1 MATST
6 IRLKRLRGEDLFFL
20 SMVTLILATV
30 IIGFGQSYFLP
41 GMVLAK
47 LPNGLV
53 HVHGAL
59 FVSWILLLVVQTVL
73 VSVDRVR
80 LHMQLGILGL
90 VLAPLM
96 VIIGTWTILDS
107 IHRRGVPRVPQGAML
122 AGDLLELAFFS
133 IFVTWG
139 LVIRRDKVA
148 HKRLMLFSTI
158 AILGPAINRWPFAF
172 MASAPAQGALF
183 LAFPA
188 LIVAY
193 DLTTVKRVH
202 RSTLAGSLLIIFMVA
217 AMLLVP
223 SLAVWQQFTVWVQ
236 GTSWL

>member
-6 IRLKRLRGEDLFFL
+6 MTPKRLRGEDAFFL
-20 SMVTLILATV
+20 TMAMLILATV
-30 IIGFGQSYFLP
+30 VIGFGQSYFLP

-47 LPNGLV
+47 LPNALV

-59 FVSWILLLVVQTVL
+59 FVAWILLLVVQTVL
-73 VSVDRVR
+73 VSINRVR
-80 LHMQLGILGL
+80 WHMQLGILG
-90 VLAPLM
+90 VVIAPFM
-96 VIIGTWTILDS
+96 VIVGTWTILDS

-122 AGDLLELAFFS
+122 AGDLLELAFFA

-139 LVIRRDKVA
+139 LSKRWDKAA
-148 HKRLMLFSTI
+148 HKRLMLFATI

-188 LIVAY
+188 LLVIF
-193 DLTTVKRVH
+193 DLISMKKIH
-202 RSTLAGSLLIIFMVA
+202 RSTISGTLLIVLMVVA
-217 AMLLVP
+217 ILLIP
-223 SLAVWQQFTVWVQ
+223 RLAVWQKFTGWVQ

>member
-1 MATST
+1 MTP
-6 IRLKRLRGEDLFFL
+6 RRLRVEDAFFL
-20 SMVTLILATV
+20 FMVTWILATV
-30 IIGFGQSYFLP
+30 IIGFGRSYFLP

-47 LPNGLV
+47 LPNALV
-53 HVHGAL
+53 HVHGAI

-73 VSVDRVR
+73 VSVNRVR
-80 LHMQLGILGL
+80 WHMQLGILGL

-107 IHRRGVPRVPQGAML
+107 IHRRGVPRVPQDAML

-139 LVIRRDKVA
+139 LLKRWDKAA

-172 MASAPAQGALF
+172 MASAPAQGAYF

-193 DLTTVKRVH
+193 DLITLKRIH
-202 RSTLAGSLLIIFMVA
+202 RSTLSGLLLIISMVV

-223 SLAVWQQFTVWVQ
+223 SLAVWQRFTVWVQ
-236 GTSWL
+236 GTAWL

>member
-1 MATST
+1 MATPT
-6 IRLKRLRGEDLFFL
+6 IRPKRLRREDFFFL
-20 SMVTLILATV
+20 FMVTLILVTV

-41 GMVLAK
+41 GMILAK
-47 LPNGLV
+47 LPNALV
-53 HVHGAL
+53 HVHAAI
-59 FVSWILLLVVQTVL
+59 FVSWILLLIVQTVL

-80 LHMQLGILGL
+80 WHMQLGILGL

-96 VIIGTWTILDS
+96 VIAGTWAILDS

-139 LVIRRDKVA
+139 LLKRRDKAA

-158 AILGPAINRWPFAF
+158 AILGPAINRWPFTF
-172 MASAPAQGALF
+172 MASAPAQGAFF

-188 LIVAY
+188 LIVIF
-193 DLTTVKRVH
+193 DLITLKKIH
-202 RSTLAGSLLIIFMVA
+202 RSTLSGTLLILLMVA
-217 AMLLVP
+217 AMRLVP
-223 SLAVWQQFTVWVQ
+223 SLDVWEQFTAWVQ

>member
-1 MATST
+1 MTA
-6 IRLKRLRGEDLFFL
+6 
-20 SMVTLILATV
+20 LILATV
-30 IIGFGQSYFLP
+30 IIGFGQSYFLR
-41 GMVLAK
+41 GMILAK
-47 LPNGLV
+47 LPNALV

-73 VSVDRVR
+73 VSVNRVR
-80 LHMQLGILGL
+80 WHMRLGILGL

-139 LVIRRDKVA
+139 LLKRRDKAA

-158 AILGPAINRWPFAF
+158 AILGPAIDRWPFAF
-172 MASAPAQGALF
+172 MASAPAQGAFF
-183 LAFPA
+183 LAFPV

-193 DLTTVKRVH
+193 DLMTLKKIH
-202 RSTLAGSLLIIFMVA
+202 RSTLSGSLLIIAMVVA
-217 AMLLVP
+217 ILLVP

-236 GTSWL
+236 DTSSL